1 MALSADDFPIGIE
14 DFEKLITLGKV
25 YVDKTEELEKLLK
38 SGADVTLL
46 LRPRRF
52 GKTLS
57 MSMLQN
63 FLELNYAD
71 PEDRSGH
78 VKLFKKLFVYKKNKK
93 LCREHMGR
101 H

>member
-1 MALSADDFPIGIE
+1 MTCSADDFPVGME
-14 DFEKLITLGKV
+14 DFEKLITRGKI
-25 YVDKTEELEKLLK
+25 YIDKTKYLEKLVN

-71 PEDRSGH
+71 P
-78 VKLFKKLFVYKKNKK
+78 
-93 LCREHMGR
+93 
-101 H
+101 